1 MPKLIG
7 LYRGSELEIVRI
19 RAGDSDA
26 FPKHTHDEYVI
37 SANLSGC
44 ESVWLD
50 GRQFEVRPGEVT
62 AYNPH
67 ALQASSYTCAR
78 APVEFISLY
87 LSEALVRGVA
97 EEEGLLHGAHALEMQ
112 QPLQRDARLCQL
124 IVEMEQLGRQ
134 GHDDALHAL
143 LHELVGRLLGGSRHE
158 AAALPT
164 LPGGRGLLLTDYLR
178 EHLSRPVSL
187 DELASV
193 GGISKFHLLRAFR
206 AQTGLT
212 PGKYHMQLR
221 LLEAKR
227 RLRAGQ
233 DIQDVVFDLGF
244 YDQSHFSNAFRKCV
258 GASPKRFARPTW
270 PAVGLGG

>member
-7 LYRGSELEIVRI
+7 LYRRAGLEIVRM
-19 RAGDSDA
+19 RASDADA

-37 SANLSGC
+37 SANLSGS
-44 ESVWLD
+44 EAVWLD

-67 ALQASSYTCAR
+67 ALQASSYACR
-78 APVEFISLY
+78 RVPLEFVSLY
-87 LSEALVRGVA
+87 LSPELMREIVA
-97 EEEGLLHGAHALEMQ
+97 QGSLPGGGEPELRR
-112 QPLQRDARLCQL
+112 PLQRDPRLSQL
-124 IVEMEQLGRQ
+124 ILEMERLGRLGQ
-134 GHDDALHAL
+134 HEPLQAL
-143 LHELVGRLLGGSRHE
+143 LHELVARLLGD
-158 AAALPT
+158 
-164 LPGGRGLLLTDYLR
+164 GRGDAPWTDAAPGRRDPLLTDYLH
-178 EHLSRPVSL
+178 EHLSRQVSL

-193 GGISKFHLLRAFR
+193 GGLSKFHLLRAFR

-212 PGKYHMQLR
+212 PCKYHMQLR

-258 GASPKRFARPTW
+258 GASPRRFARPTW
-270 PAVGLGG
+270 PALGLGG